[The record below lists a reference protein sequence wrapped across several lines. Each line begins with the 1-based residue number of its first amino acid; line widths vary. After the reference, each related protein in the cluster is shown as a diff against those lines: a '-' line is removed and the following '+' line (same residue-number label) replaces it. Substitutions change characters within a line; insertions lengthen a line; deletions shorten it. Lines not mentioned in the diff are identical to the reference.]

1 MPRPLIAVNNLTFQY
16 ESQAEPTL
24 RGISLTIAEGEKV
37 AVVGRSGCGKSTLIN
52 VLNSLAFTHFN
63 GRVVEGSVSVAGL
76 DPSSANLVDVSRRV
90 GTVLQDSSAQFVG
103 LTVAE
108 DIAFSLENQMVPQH
122 LMGDAVHKS
131 ARRVG
136 IADHLSA
143 APQDLSGGQKQR
155 VAMAGVLVDD
165 VDILLFDEPLAMLD
179 PASGR
184 ATIELIDTLSQDGKT
199 VLIVEHRL
207 EEVLHRPVDRIILMD
222 GGKIVADL
230 PPDAMVSSGL
240 LEANGIRPP
249 LHVAAL
255 RYAGI
260 DVTPDMR
267 PSNVDRTVLDDDA
280 VARLASFAACGA
292 GEAEPVHAR
301 KAVDVVDVSV
311 SYKRGGDL
319 PDVQVLEHLSTSIA
333 QGSMIGIVG
342 SNGAGKSTLARAIA
356 GFIAPTAGTIMI
368 GGEDAAQWSLAQQGE
383 RVGFVLQEPGQML
396 SSSFIR
402 EEIELGLRAR
412 GMAEVDI
419 AERADN
425 AMKVCG
431 LWPFRS
437 WPISAL
443 SHGQKKRVTI
453 AVMLALGP
461 QILILD
467 EPTAGQDF
475 RHYTEFMDFLTELNK
490 SGTTVILITHDMHL
504 ALDYTERILV
514 ISDGM
519 IIADAPPSAVL
530 TDPDVTARAD
540 LVTTGLYTLA
550 ERYGLAAQALVRR
563 FLEVDR
569 REREAVTDGGLRG

>member
-1 MPRPLIAVNNLTFQY
+1 
-16 ESQAEPTL
+16 
-24 RGISLTIAEGEKV
+24 
-37 AVVGRSGCGKSTLIN
+37 
-52 VLNSLAFTHFN
+52 
-63 GRVVEGSVSVAGL
+63 
-76 DPSSANLVDVSRRV
+76 
-90 GTVLQDSSAQFVG
+90 
-103 LTVAE
+103 
-108 DIAFSLENQMVPQH
+108 
-122 LMGDAVHKS
+122 
-131 ARRVG
+131 
-136 IADHLSA
+136 
-143 APQDLSGGQKQR
+143 
-155 VAMAGVLVDD
+155 
-165 VDILLFDEPLAMLD
+165 
-179 PASGR
+179 
-184 ATIELIDTLSQDGKT
+184 
-199 VLIVEHRL
+199 
-207 EEVLHRPVDRIILMD
+207 
-222 GGKIVADL
+222 
-230 PPDAMVSSGL
+230 
-240 LEANGIRPP
+240 
-249 LHVAAL
+249 
-255 RYAGI
+255 
-260 DVTPDMR
+260 
-267 PSNVDRTVLDDDA
+267 
-280 VARLASFAACGA
+280 
-292 GEAEPVHAR
+292 
-301 KAVDVVDVSV
+301 
-311 SYKRGGDL
+311 
-319 PDVQVLEHLSTSIA
+319 
-333 QGSMIGIVG
+333 
-342 SNGAGKSTLARAIA
+342 
-356 GFIAPTAGTIMI
+356 
-368 GGEDAAQWSLAQQGE
+368 
-383 RVGFVLQEPGQML
+383 ML

>member
-1 MPRPLIAVNNLTFQY
+1 
-16 ESQAEPTL
+16 
-24 RGISLTIAEGEKV
+24 
-37 AVVGRSGCGKSTLIN
+37 
-52 VLNSLAFTHFN
+52 
-63 GRVVEGSVSVAGL
+63 
-76 DPSSANLVDVSRRV
+76 
-90 GTVLQDSSAQFVG
+90 
-103 LTVAE
+103 
-108 DIAFSLENQMVPQH
+108 
-122 LMGDAVHKS
+122 
-131 ARRVG
+131 
-136 IADHLSA
+136 
-143 APQDLSGGQKQR
+143 GG
-155 VAMAGVLVDD
+155 
-165 VDILLFDEPLAMLD
+165 
-179 PASGR
+179 
-184 ATIELIDTLSQDGKT
+184 
-199 VLIVEHRL
+199 
-207 EEVLHRPVDRIILMD
+207 
-222 GGKIVADL
+222 GG
-230 PPDAMVSSGL
+230 G
-240 LEANGIRPP
+240 
-249 LHVAAL
+249 
-255 RYAGI
+255 
-260 DVTPDMR
+260 
-267 PSNVDRTVLDDDA
+267 
-280 VARLASFAACGA
+280 
-292 GEAEPVHAR
+292 AEPVHAR